1 MTSPWILATRNPGK
15 VAEFQRLLHPLGH
28 DLLSQEALGIPEAP
42 EPHCTFLENALSKAR
57 HACALS
63 GYPALADDSGLCV
76 EALEGAPGV
85 ISAHFAGEPRS
96 DQRNNEKLIRLLREQ
111 PNRRAYYYCILV
123 WLRHAQDPTPLIAE
137 GRWEGEIQL
146 NAQGLG
152 GFGYD
157 PLFYLPDMGCT
168 AAELSLTQKNQ
179 ISHRGQ
185 ALRQLL
191 HQLQQR
197 SE

>member
-1 MTSPWILATRNPGK
+1 MSPWVLATRNAGK
-15 VAEFQRLLHPLGH
+15 LEEFQRLLSPLGH
-28 DLLSQEALGIPEAP
+28 EILSQEALGIPEAP

-96 DQRNNEKLIRLLREQ
+96 DQRNNEKLIRLLHGQ
-111 PNRRAYYYCILV
+111 PNRRAYYYCILI
-123 WLRHAQDPTPLIAE
+123 WIRHAQDPTPLVAE
-137 GRWEGEIQL
+137 GRWDGEIQHC
-146 NAQGLG
+146 AQGLG

-157 PLFYLPDMGCT
+157 PYFFVPSLGCT
-168 AAELSLTQKNQ
+168 AAQLSLSQKNQ

-185 ALRQLL
+185 ALQHLL
-191 HQLQQR
+191 GQLQQR
-197 SE
+197 HG

>member
-1 MTSPWILATRNPGK
+1 MSPWVLATRNAGK
-15 VAEFQRLLHPLGH
+15 LKEFQRLLLPLGH
-28 DLLSQEALGIPEAP
+28 EILSQEALGIPEAP
-42 EPHCTFLENALSKAR
+42 EPHCTFLENALGKAR
-57 HACALS
+57 QASALS

-96 DQRNNEKLIRLLREQ
+96 DQRNNEKLVRLLHEQ
-111 PNRRAYYYCILV
+111 SNRRAHYYCILI
-123 WLRHAQDPTPLIAE
+123 WIRHAEDPTPLIAE

-146 NAQGLG
+146 SAQGTG

-157 PLFYLPDMGCT
+157 PYFYVPALGCT
-168 AAELSLTQKNQ
+168 AAELTLAQKNQ

-185 ALRQLL
+185 ALQHLL
-191 HQLQQR
+191 SQLQKVHG
-197 SE
+197 